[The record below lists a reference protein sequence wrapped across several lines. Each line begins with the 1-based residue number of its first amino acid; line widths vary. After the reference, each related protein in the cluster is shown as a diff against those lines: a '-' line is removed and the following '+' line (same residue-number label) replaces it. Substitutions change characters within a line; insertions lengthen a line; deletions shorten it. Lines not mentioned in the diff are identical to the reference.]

1 MPASLGHYSD
11 VPKIVVRLS
20 ADEISVLCNCINEP
34 LDSLDD
40 AEVADR
46 VGTDRLRARALL
58 GRLSE
63 KRTDARRLADA

>member
-20 ADEISVLCNCINEP
+20 ADEISVLCNCINET